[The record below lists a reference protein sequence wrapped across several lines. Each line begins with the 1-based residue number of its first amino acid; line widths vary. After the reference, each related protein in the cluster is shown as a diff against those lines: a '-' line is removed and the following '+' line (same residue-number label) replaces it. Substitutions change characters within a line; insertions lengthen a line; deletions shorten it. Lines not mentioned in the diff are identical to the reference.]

1 MADTKLTPIG
11 NVSIV
16 TGQYEKDGETKNR
29 YLQIGTLFERVG
41 KVGHVIKLDAY
52 PPTNSDGQI
61 WMNVW
66 PIHKGDDAEGDQ
78 TNTRDDSDKPKDPAK
93 PF

>member
-1 MADTKLTPIG
+1 MADKKLTPIG

-41 KVGHVIKLDAY
+41 KVGHVIKLAPQMDK
-52 PPTNSDGQI
+52 DQI
-61 WMNVW
+61 ILVNLSGR
-66 PIHKGDDAEGDQ
+66 GD
-78 TNTRDDSDKPKDPAK
+78 KDLGTVMKALAAAQS
-93 PF
+93 

>member
-1 MADTKLTPIG
+1 MPEKKVKPIG

-16 TGQYEKDGETKNR
+16 TGTYEKEGETKNR

-41 KVGHVIKLDAY
+41 KPGHVIKLDAL
-52 PPTNSDGQI
+52 PIPNADGQI

-66 PIHKGDDAEGDQ
+66 PIHKGDDPEGDQ
-78 TNTRDDSDKPKDPAK
+78 TPEHED
-93 PF
+93 